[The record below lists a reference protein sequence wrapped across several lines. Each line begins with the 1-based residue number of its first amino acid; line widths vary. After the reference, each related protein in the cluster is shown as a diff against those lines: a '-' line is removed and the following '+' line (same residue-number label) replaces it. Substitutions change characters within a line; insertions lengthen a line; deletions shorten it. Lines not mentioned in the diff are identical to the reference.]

1 MPGEGVQG
9 GKSQDFPQESA
20 RALTYKTV
28 SLVLERSW
36 SPQNPTMDPMVM
48 GNG

>member
-9 GKSQDFPQESA
+9 GPQDFPQESA

-28 SLVLERSW
+28 SLVLEGLW
-36 SPQNPTMDPMVM
+36 SPPNPTMDPMVM